1 MGLGMG
7 VVSMAEYLGLK
18 LSYMDSTETGGSSY
32 LCHVGHAAAAIAEGK
47 CKVALV
53 SLAGKGRG
61 GPSRYSEAPELG
73 FEAPYGPVT
82 VAWYAL
88 AAQRH
93 MYEFGTTS
101 EQLAEIKV
109 AASHHAQYNPD
120 ALLKKKVTVEEVL
133 DSPLVADPLHR
144 LDSCVITDGGGAVV
158 LVSPEVARDL
168 PRRKVK
174 ILGHGEAPKHT
185 NNGRIDL
192 TYTGARWSGPRAF
205 EEAGVSHSDI
215 DYASI
220 YDSFTITVLLQIED
234 LGFCEK
240 GKGGQFVSDGALLSP
255 GGKLPFNTDGGG
267 LCNNHPANRGGM
279 TKILEAVRQLRGEAR
294 AGGPGAQLR
303 HRAGARHRRLDRL
316 AHGQR
321 DADSRAGGRVTDT
334 ADEDPTGAATP
345 DQRRDQGVLGRDG
358 RGQAAAAAL
367 QRLPDGDLVPAPVLS
382 GVQQHRTS
390 SGSKPAARARST
402 ATRSIAAARA
412 TIATWRTCWRT
423 WSWTKVRAC

>member
-1 MGLGMG
+1 MTIRGKAFIAGAYEHPGRRLPDKTIPQIHADIAVGALKDAGLSLKDVDGFFTDAQGLGMG
-7 VVSMAEYLGLK
+7 VISMAEYLGLNNI
-18 LSYMDSTETGGSSY
+18 SYMDSTESGGSSY
-32 LCHVGHAAAAIAEGK
+32 LCHVGHAASAIAEGK

-61 GPSRYSEAPELG
+61 GPTRYSEAPELG

-88 AAQRH
+88 AARRH

-101 EQLAEIKV
+101 AQLAEIKV

-120 ALLKKKVTVEEVL
+120 AFLRNVVTVEEVL
-133 DSPLVADPLHR
+133 NSPLVADPLHR

-158 LVSPEVARDL
+158 LVSPDVARDL

-192 TYTGARWSGPRAF
+192 TYTGAVWSGPRAF
-205 EEAGVSHSDI
+205 EEAGVTVGDI

-240 GKGGQFVSDGALLSP
+240 GKGGQFVQDGGLLSP

-294 AGGPGAQLR
+294 PEVQVPNCQL
-303 HRAGARHRRLDRL
+303 AL
-316 AHGQR
+316 AHGTGGSIGSRMGSATLILGQE
-321 DADSRAGGRVTDT
+321 DA
-334 ADEDPTGAATP
+334 
-345 DQRRDQGVLGRDG
+345 
-358 RGQAAAAAL
+358 
-367 QRLPDGDLVPAPVLS
+367 
-382 GVQQHRTS
+382 
-390 SGSKPAARARST
+390 
-402 ATRSIAAARA
+402 
-412 TIATWRTCWRT
+412 
-423 WSWTKVRAC
+423 

>member
-1 MGLGMG
+1 
-7 VVSMAEYLGLK
+7 
-18 LSYMDSTETGGSSY
+18 
-32 LCHVGHAAAAIAEGK
+32 
-47 CKVALV
+47 
-53 SLAGKGRG
+53 
-61 GPSRYSEAPELG
+61 
-73 FEAPYGPVT
+73 VT

-109 AASHHAQYNPD
+109 AASHHAQYNPN
-120 ALLKKKVTVEEVL
+120 AFLKKKVTVEEVVN
-133 DSPLVADPLHR
+133 SPLVADPLHR

-158 LVSPEVARDL
+158 LVSPDVARDL

-174 ILGHGEAPKHT
+174 ILGHGESPKHT

-205 EEAGVSHSDI
+205 EEAGVTHSDV

-240 GKGGQFVSDGALLSP
+240 GKGGEFVSNGALLSP

-279 TKILEAVRQLRGEAR
+279 TKILEAVRQVRGEA
-294 AGGPGAQLR
+294 APEVQVPNCDIA
-303 HRAGARHRRLDRL
+303 L
-316 AHGQR
+316 AHGTGGSIGSRMGSATLILGQE
-321 DADSRAGGRVTDT
+321 DS
-334 ADEDPTGAATP
+334 
-345 DQRRDQGVLGRDG
+345 
-358 RGQAAAAAL
+358 
-367 QRLPDGDLVPAPVLS
+367 
-382 GVQQHRTS
+382 
-390 SGSKPAARARST
+390 
-402 ATRSIAAARA
+402 
-412 TIATWRTCWRT
+412 
-423 WSWTKVRAC
+423 

>member
-1 MGLGMG
+1 MSIRGKAFIVGAYEHPERQIPDKTIPQIHADIAVGALKDAGLSLQDVDGFFSDAMGLGMG
-7 VVSMAEYLGLK
+7 VVSMADYLGLK
-18 LSYMDSTETGGSSY
+18 LSYMDSTESGGSSY
-32 LCHVGHAAAAIAEGK
+32 LCHVGHAASAIAEGK

-61 GPSRYSEAPELG
+61 GPARYSEAPELG

-88 AAQRH
+88 AARRH
-93 MYEFGTTS
+93 MYEYGTTS

-109 AASHHAQYNPD
+109 AASKHAQYNPN
-120 ALLKKKVTVEEVL
+120 AFLKKVVSIEEVVN
-133 DSPLVADPLHR
+133 SPLVADPLHR

-158 LVSPEVARDL
+158 LVSPEIARDL
-168 PRRKVK
+168 PRKKVK
-174 ILGHGEAPKHT
+174 VLGHGESPKHT

-215 DYASI
+215 KYASI

-255 GGKLPFNTDGGG
+255 NGKLPWNTDGGG

-279 TKILEAVRQLRGEAR
+279 TKILETVRQLRGEAHPKVQVKNCDL
-294 AGGPGAQLR
+294 A
-303 HRAGARHRRLDRL
+303 L
-316 AHGQR
+316 AHGT
-321 DADSRAGGRVTDT
+321 GGSLGTRH
-334 ADEDPTGAATP
+334 GAATLIME
-345 DQRRDQGVLGRDG
+345 RE
-358 RGQAAAAAL
+358 
-367 QRLPDGDLVPAPVLS
+367 
-382 GVQQHRTS
+382 
-390 SGSKPAARARST
+390 
-402 ATRSIAAARA
+402 
-412 TIATWRTCWRT
+412 
-423 WSWTKVRAC
+423 

>member
-1 MGLGMG
+1 MSIRGKAFIVGAYEHPERQIPDKTIPQIHAEIAVGALKDAGLSLQDVDGFFSDAAGLGMG

-18 LSYMDSTETGGSSY
+18 LSYMDSTDTGGSSY
-32 LCHVGHAAAAIAEGK
+32 LCHVGHAASAIAEGK
-47 CKVALV
+47 CNVALV

-61 GPSRYSEAPELG
+61 GPQRYSEAPELG
-73 FEAPYGPVT
+73 FEAPFGPVT

-88 AAQRH
+88 AARRH

-120 ALLKKKVTVEEVL
+120 AFLRKKVSIEEVVN
-133 DSPLVADPLHR
+133 SPLVADPLHR

-174 ILGHGEAPKHT
+174 ILGHGESPKHT

-205 EEAGVSHSDI
+205 EEAGVTHSDI

-240 GKGGQFVSDGALLSP
+240 GKGGQFVSDGALISP

-279 TKILEAVRQLRGEAR
+279 TKIIEAVRQLRGEAR
-294 AGGPGAQLR
+294 PEVQVPNCDIA
-303 HRAGARHRRLDRL
+303 L
-316 AHGQR
+316 AHGTGGSIG
-321 DADSRAGGRVTDT
+321 SRMGS
-334 ADEDPTGAATP
+334 ATL
-345 DQRRDQGVLGRDG
+345 VLGQED
-358 RGQAAAAAL
+358 A
-367 QRLPDGDLVPAPVLS
+367 
-382 GVQQHRTS
+382 
-390 SGSKPAARARST
+390 
-402 ATRSIAAARA
+402 
-412 TIATWRTCWRT
+412 
-423 WSWTKVRAC
+423 

>member
-1 MGLGMG
+1 MSIRGKAFIVGAYEHPERQIPDKTIPQIHADIAVGALKDAGLSLQDVDGFFSDASGLGMG

-18 LSYMDSTETGGSSY
+18 LSYMDSTESGGSSY
-32 LCHVGHAAAAIAEGK
+32 LCHVGHAASAIAEGK

-61 GPSRYSEAPELG
+61 GPGRYSEAPELG

-88 AAQRH
+88 AARRH
-93 MYEFGTTS
+93 MHEFGTTS

-109 AASHHAQYNPD
+109 AASHHAQYNPN
-120 ALLKKKVTVEEVL
+120 AFLKKKVSVEEVVN
-133 DSPLVADPLHR
+133 SPLVADPLHR

-168 PRRKVK
+168 PRRKAK

-185 NNGRIDL
+185 NDGRIDL

-205 EEAGVSHSDI
+205 EEAGVSISDI

-240 GKGGQFVSDGALLSP
+240 GEGGQFVSDGALISP

-279 TKILEAVRQLRGEAR
+279 TKILEAVRQVRGEA
-294 AGGPGAQLR
+294 APEVQVPNCDIA
-303 HRAGARHRRLDRL
+303 L
-316 AHGQR
+316 AHGTGGSIGSRMGSATLILGQE
-321 DADSRAGGRVTDT
+321 DS
-334 ADEDPTGAATP
+334 
-345 DQRRDQGVLGRDG
+345 
-358 RGQAAAAAL
+358 
-367 QRLPDGDLVPAPVLS
+367 
-382 GVQQHRTS
+382 
-390 SGSKPAARARST
+390 
-402 ATRSIAAARA
+402 
-412 TIATWRTCWRT
+412 
-423 WSWTKVRAC
+423 

>member
-1 MGLGMG
+1 MSIRGKAFIVGAYEHPERQIPDKTIPQIHADIAVGALKDAGLSLQDVDGFFSDAMGLGMG

-18 LSYMDSTETGGSSY
+18 LSYMDSTESGGSSY
-32 LCHVGHAAAAIAEGK
+32 LCHVGHAASAIAEGK

-61 GPSRYSEAPELG
+61 GPTRYSEAPELG
-73 FEAPYGPVT
+73 FEAPFGPVT

-88 AAQRH
+88 AARRH

-109 AASHHAQYNPD
+109 AASHHAQYNPN
-120 ALLKKKVTVEEVL
+120 AFLKKKVTVEEVVN
-133 DSPLVADPLHR
+133 SPLVADPLHR
-144 LDSCVITDGGGAVV
+144 LDSCVITDGGGAVI

-174 ILGHGEAPKHT
+174 ILGHGESPKHT

-205 EEAGVSHSDI
+205 EEAGVTQSDV

-279 TKILEAVRQLRGEAR
+279 TKILEAVRQLRGEA
-294 AGGPGAQLR
+294 APEVQVPNCDIAV
-303 HRAGARHRRLDRL
+303 
-316 AHGQR
+316 AHGTGGSIGSRMGSATLILGQE
-321 DADSRAGGRVTDT
+321 DA
-334 ADEDPTGAATP
+334 
-345 DQRRDQGVLGRDG
+345 
-358 RGQAAAAAL
+358 
-367 QRLPDGDLVPAPVLS
+367 
-382 GVQQHRTS
+382 
-390 SGSKPAARARST
+390 
-402 ATRSIAAARA
+402 
-412 TIATWRTCWRT
+412 
-423 WSWTKVRAC
+423 

>member
-1 MGLGMG
+1 MSIRGKAFIVGAYEHPGRRLPDKTIPQIHAEIAMGAVQDAGLSLSDVDGFFSDALGLGMG
-7 VVSMAEYLGLK
+7 VISMAEYLGLK
-18 LSYMDSTETGGSSY
+18 LSYYDSTESGGSSY
-32 LCHVGHAAAAIAEGK
+32 LAHVGHAAAAIAEGK

-61 GPSRYSEAPELG
+61 GPQRYSEAPELG
-73 FEAPYGPVT
+73 FEMPFGPVT

-120 ALLKKKVTVEEVL
+120 AFLKNKVTIEEVL
-133 DSPLVADPLHR
+133 ASPLVADPLHR
-144 LDSCVITDGGGAVV
+144 LDSCVITDGGGALI

-168 PRRKVK
+168 PRHKVK
-174 ILGHGEAPKHT
+174 ILGHGEAPKHAD
-185 NNGRIDL
+185 NGRIDL

-205 EEAGVSHSDI
+205 EEAGVSHADI

-240 GKGGQFVSDGALLSP
+240 GKGGQFVQDGGLLSP
-255 GGKLPFNTDGGG
+255 GGRLPFNTDGGG

-279 TKILEAVRQLRGEAR
+279 TKIIEAVRQLRGEAR
-294 AGGPGAQLR
+294 PEVQVPDCQIA
-303 HRAGARHRRLDRL
+303 L
-316 AHGQR
+316 AHGTGGSIGSRMGSATVILGQE
-321 DADSRAGGRVTDT
+321 DA
-334 ADEDPTGAATP
+334 
-345 DQRRDQGVLGRDG
+345 
-358 RGQAAAAAL
+358 
-367 QRLPDGDLVPAPVLS
+367 
-382 GVQQHRTS
+382 
-390 SGSKPAARARST
+390 
-402 ATRSIAAARA
+402 
-412 TIATWRTCWRT
+412 
-423 WSWTKVRAC
+423 

>member
-1 MGLGMG
+1 MSIRGKAFIVGAYEHPGRNLPDKTIPQIHAEIAVGALKDAGLSLKDVDDFFSDAMGLGMG

-18 LSYMDSTETGGSSY
+18 LSYMDSTESGGSSY
-32 LCHVGHAAAAIAEGK
+32 LCHVGHAASAIAEGK

-61 GPSRYSEAPELG
+61 GPTRYSEAPELG
-73 FEAPYGPVT
+73 FEAPFGPVT

-88 AAQRH
+88 AARRH

-120 ALLKKKVTVEEVL
+120 ALLKKKVSVEDVIN
-133 DSPLVADPLHR
+133 SPLVADPLHR
-144 LDSCVITDGGGAVV
+144 LDACVITDGGGAVV

-168 PRRKVK
+168 PRQKVK

-192 TYTGARWSGPRAF
+192 TYTGAVWSGPRAF
-205 EEAGVSHSDI
+205 EEAGVTDADI

-240 GKGGQFVSDGALLSP
+240 GKGGQFVMDGALQSP
-255 GGKLPFNTDGGG
+255 GGQLPFNTDGGG

-279 TKILEAVRQLRGEAR
+279 TKIIEAVRQLRGEAR
-294 AGGPGAQLR
+294 PEVQVHDCEIA
-303 HRAGARHRRLDRL
+303 L
-316 AHGQR
+316 AHGTGGSIG
-321 DADSRAGGRVTDT
+321 SRMGSSTL
-334 ADEDPTGAATP
+334 
-345 DQRRDQGVLGRDG
+345 VLGRED
-358 RGQAAAAAL
+358 A
-367 QRLPDGDLVPAPVLS
+367 
-382 GVQQHRTS
+382 
-390 SGSKPAARARST
+390 
-402 ATRSIAAARA
+402 
-412 TIATWRTCWRT
+412 
-423 WSWTKVRAC
+423 

>member
-1 MGLGMG
+1 MSIRGKAFIVGAYEHPGRRLPDKTIPQIHAEIAVGAVQDAGLSLKDVDGFFSDAQGLGMG

-18 LSYMDSTETGGSSY
+18 LSYMDSTESGGSSY

-47 CKVALV
+47 CSVALV

-61 GPSRYSEAPELG
+61 GPTRYSEAPELG
-73 FEAPYGPVT
+73 FEAPFGPVT

-88 AAQRH
+88 AARRH

-120 ALLKKKVTVEEVL
+120 AFLQNVVTIEDVL
-133 DSPLVADPLHR
+133 NSPLVADPLHR
-144 LDSCVITDGGGAVV
+144 LDACVITDGGGAVIV
-158 LVSPEVARDL
+158 VSPEVARDL

-192 TYTGARWSGPRAF
+192 TYTGAVWSGPRAF
-205 EEAGVSHSDI
+205 AEAGVTPADI

-240 GKGGQFVSDGALLSP
+240 GKGGQFVQDGALLSP

-279 TKILEAVRQLRGEAR
+279 TKIIEAVRQLRGEAR
-294 AGGPGAQLR
+294 PQVQVPNCQIA
-303 HRAGARHRRLDRL
+303 L
-316 AHGQR
+316 AHGTGGSIGSRMGSATLILGQE
-321 DADSRAGGRVTDT
+321 DA
-334 ADEDPTGAATP
+334 
-345 DQRRDQGVLGRDG
+345 
-358 RGQAAAAAL
+358 
-367 QRLPDGDLVPAPVLS
+367 
-382 GVQQHRTS
+382 
-390 SGSKPAARARST
+390 
-402 ATRSIAAARA
+402 
-412 TIATWRTCWRT
+412 
-423 WSWTKVRAC
+423 

>member
-1 MGLGMG
+1 MSIRGKAFIVGAYEHPGRQLPDKTIPQIHAEIAIGALKDAGLELKDVDGFFTDAMGLGMG
-7 VVSMAEYLGLK
+7 VVSMSEYLGLK
-18 LSYMDSTETGGSSY
+18 LSYMDSTESGGSSY
-32 LCHVGHAAAAIAEGK
+32 LCHVGHAASAIAEGK

-61 GPSRYSEAPELG
+61 GPVRYSEAPELG
-73 FEAPYGPVT
+73 FEAPFGPVT

-88 AAQRH
+88 AARRH

-101 EQLAEIKV
+101 AQLAEIKV

-120 ALLKKKVTVEEVL
+120 AFLKNTVTVQEVL

-144 LDSCVITDGGGAVV
+144 LDCCVITDGGGAVV

-174 ILGHGEAPKHT
+174 ILGHGEAPKHA

-192 TYTGARWSGPRAF
+192 TYTGAVWSGPRAF
-205 EEAGVSHSDI
+205 EEAGVKPSDI

-220 YDSFTITVLLQIED
+220 YDSFTITVLMQIED

-240 GKGGQFVSDGALLSP
+240 GKGGQFVQDGALLSP

-279 TKILEAVRQLRGEAR
+279 TKILEAVRQVRGEAR
-294 AGGPGAQLR
+294 PEVQVPNCDIA
-303 HRAGARHRRLDRL
+303 L
-316 AHGQR
+316 AHGTGGSIGSRMGSATLILGQE
-321 DADSRAGGRVTDT
+321 DA
-334 ADEDPTGAATP
+334 
-345 DQRRDQGVLGRDG
+345 
-358 RGQAAAAAL
+358 
-367 QRLPDGDLVPAPVLS
+367 
-382 GVQQHRTS
+382 
-390 SGSKPAARARST
+390 
-402 ATRSIAAARA
+402 
-412 TIATWRTCWRT
+412 
-423 WSWTKVRAC
+423 

>member
-1 MGLGMG
+1 MSIRGKAFIVGAYEHPGRNLPDKTIPQIHAEIAVGALKDAGLSLQDVDGFFSDAMGLGMG

-18 LSYMDSTETGGSSY
+18 LSYMDSTESGGSSY
-32 LCHVGHAAAAIAEGK
+32 LCHVGHAASAIAEGK
-47 CKVALV
+47 CHVALV

-61 GPSRYSEAPELG
+61 GPTRYSEAPELG
-73 FEAPYGPVT
+73 FEAPFGPVT

-101 EQLAEIKV
+101 AQLAEIKV

-120 ALLKKKVTVEEVL
+120 ALLKKVVTVQEVL

-144 LDSCVITDGGGAVV
+144 LDCCVVTDGGGAVV

-168 PRRKVK
+168 PRQKVK

-192 TYTGARWSGPRAF
+192 TYTGAVWSGPRAF
-205 EEAGVSHSDI
+205 EEAGVTHSDI

-220 YDSFTITVLLQIED
+220 YDSFTITVLGQIED

-240 GKGGQFVSDGALLSP
+240 GKGGQFVSDGALIAP
-255 GGKLPFNTDGGG
+255 HGKLPFNTDGGG

-279 TKILEAVRQLRGEAR
+279 TKILEAVRQLRGEAHPEVQVPNCEI
-294 AGGPGAQLR
+294 A
-303 HRAGARHRRLDRL
+303 L
-316 AHGQR
+316 AHGTGGSIG
-321 DADSRAGGRVTDT
+321 SRMGS
-334 ADEDPTGAATP
+334 ATLI
-345 DQRRDQGVLGRDG
+345 LGRED
-358 RGQAAAAAL
+358 A
-367 QRLPDGDLVPAPVLS
+367 
-382 GVQQHRTS
+382 
-390 SGSKPAARARST
+390 
-402 ATRSIAAARA
+402 
-412 TIATWRTCWRT
+412 
-423 WSWTKVRAC
+423 

>member
-1 MGLGMG
+1 
-7 VVSMAEYLGLK
+7 MAEYLGLK
-18 LSYMDSTETGGSSY
+18 LSYMDSTESGGSSY
-32 LCHVGHAAAAIAEGK
+32 LCHVGHAASAIAEGK

-61 GPSRYSEAPELG
+61 GPARYSEAPELG
-73 FEAPYGPVT
+73 FEAPFGPVT

-88 AAQRH
+88 AARRH

-120 ALLKKKVTVEEVL
+120 ALLKKKVSVEEVIN
-133 DSPLVADPLHR
+133 SPLVADPLHR
-144 LDSCVITDGGGAVV
+144 LDACVITDGGGAVV
-158 LVSPEVARDL
+158 VVSPEVARDL
-168 PRRKVK
+168 PRQKVK

-192 TYTGARWSGPRAF
+192 TYTGAVWSGPRAF
-205 EEAGVSHSDI
+205 EEAGVNQSDI

-240 GKGGQFVSDGALLSP
+240 GKGGQFVLDGALQSP

-279 TKILEAVRQLRGEAR
+279 TKIIEAVRQLRG
-294 AGGPGAQLR
+294 
-303 HRAGARHRRLDRL
+303 
-316 AHGQR
+316 
-321 DADSRAGGRVTDT
+321 
-334 ADEDPTGAATP
+334 
-345 DQRRDQGVLGRDG
+345 
-358 RGQAAAAAL
+358 
-367 QRLPDGDLVPAPVLS
+367 
-382 GVQQHRTS
+382 
-390 SGSKPAARARST
+390 
-402 ATRSIAAARA
+402 
-412 TIATWRTCWRT
+412 
-423 WSWTKVRAC
+423 

>member
-1 MGLGMG
+1 MSIRGKAFIVGAYEHPERQIPDKTIPQIHADIAVGALKDAGLSLQDVDGFFSDAMGLGMG

-18 LSYMDSTETGGSSY
+18 LSYMDSTESGGSSY
-32 LCHVGHAAAAIAEGK
+32 LCHVGHAASAIAEGK

-61 GPSRYSEAPELG
+61 GPTRYSEAPELG
-73 FEAPYGPVT
+73 FEAPFGPVT

-88 AAQRH
+88 AARRH

-109 AASHHAQYNPD
+109 AASHHAQYNPN
-120 ALLKKKVTVEEVL
+120 AFLKKKVSVEEVVN
-133 DSPLVADPLHR
+133 SPLVADPLHR

-174 ILGHGEAPKHT
+174 ILGHGESPKHT

-205 EEAGVSHSDI
+205 EEAGVTQSDV

-279 TKILEAVRQLRGEAR
+279 TKILEAVRQLRGEA
-294 AGGPGAQLR
+294 APEVQVPNCDIAV
-303 HRAGARHRRLDRL
+303 
-316 AHGQR
+316 AHGTGGSIGSRMGSATLILGQE
-321 DADSRAGGRVTDT
+321 DA
-334 ADEDPTGAATP
+334 
-345 DQRRDQGVLGRDG
+345 
-358 RGQAAAAAL
+358 
-367 QRLPDGDLVPAPVLS
+367 
-382 GVQQHRTS
+382 
-390 SGSKPAARARST
+390 
-402 ATRSIAAARA
+402 
-412 TIATWRTCWRT
+412 
-423 WSWTKVRAC
+423 